1 MHALQGPQEDEV
13 KGLLLGILHGALPV
27 FGPDVLSHALQVGA
41 WGFLANAATVSGF
54 QNTAASRGAFLIR
67 LSAIMTP
74 LIASLAGVCILQR
87 ARLPLELLAHWT
99 CRLLRIHRA
108 THMYDCV
115 GEAISLR
122 IWAGCVAALA
132 GGVLMTLSHS
142 GPDAASA
149 FSGLAAGDGLLIG
162 AALLWSIQVW
172 PLTRLVHNAKH
183 GGVGESCLRSR
194 LQHAVQSERSG
205 IEPTNPE

>member
-1 MHALQGPQEDEV
+1 VHAVYLHQGCRESR
-13 KGLLLGILHGALPV
+13 LHLGRG
-27 FGPDVLSHALQVGA
+27 SC
-41 WGFLANAATVSGF
+41 LAFRQATC
-54 QNTAASRGAFLIR
+54 AYAYA
-67 LSAIMTP
+67 
-74 LIASLAGVCILQR
+74 
-87 ARLPLELLAHWT
+87 
-99 CRLLRIHRA
+99 
-108 THMYDCV
+108 

-183 GGVGESCLRSR
+183 DGVGEPCLRSR
-194 LQHAVQSERSG
+194 HHHAVQSERSG
-205 IEPTNPE
+205 MKPTNPA